1 MIGEQQEFIAE
12 LDQALASGAIS
23 QRADALRR
31 ITDLFMAASAAY
43 SDQQIALFDEVMVRL
58 STDME
63 TSIRV
68 ALAGRLAAIPTAP
81 RNLMRLLAADPAI
94 EVAGPVL
101 KASSRLDDPTLVERA
116 QTGSQAHL
124 LAISQ
129 RASIAEAVT
138 DVLVE
143 RGDRIVALSTVNNA
157 GARFS
162 SAGHRILVERSK
174 DDEDLA
180 VGVLSRDDM
189 PHHQLLKLFSV
200 ASENVRRA
208 LEAADRHKTLFIR
221 DMIAGVSNQ
230 MQDRLREQARD
241 YIEAER
247 TVAELHRAGKLDED
261 ALRSFA
267 AAGRFDEATVAL
279 SILCDLPIGACER
292 AMVQP
297 RAELVLLLA
306 RAIGLSWNAA
316 KALLLLR
323 AGADGMA
330 PANIDQSL
338 NAFSK
343 LRPDTAR
350 KALQFLRLRERAA
363 ISNPGATGYQ

>member
-1 MIGEQQEFIAE
+1 MTGEQQQLIEE
-12 LDQALASGAIS
+12 LDLALASGAIS

-31 ITDLFMAASAAY
+31 ITDLFMSASAAY
-43 SDQQIALFDEVMVRL
+43 SERQVALFDDVMVRL

-63 TSIRV
+63 SSIRV
-68 ALAGRLAAIPTAP
+68 ALASRLAAIPTAP
-81 RNLMRLLAADPAI
+81 RNLMRLLAADPSI

-101 KASSRLDDPTLVERA
+101 KASLRLDDPTLVERA

-138 DVLVE
+138 DVLVK

-162 SAGHRILVERSK
+162 DAGHRILIERSK

-180 VGVLSRDDM
+180 VGVLSRNDV

-200 ASENVRRA
+200 ASEKVCRA

-221 DMIAGVSNQ
+221 DMVAGVSNQ
-230 MQDRLREQARD
+230 MQDRLREHARD
-241 YIEAER
+241 YIDAEQH
-247 TVAELHRAGKLDED
+247 VAALHRAGKLGEE

-267 AAGRFDEATVAL
+267 AEGRFDEATVAL

-306 RAIGLSWNAA
+306 RAIGLSWSTA
-316 KALLLLR
+316 KAMLLLR
-323 AGADGMA
+323 AGADGVS
-330 PANIDQSL
+330 PADLDRSL
-338 NAFSK
+338 NAFSR

-363 ISNPGATGYQ
+363 ISSPGATGYQ